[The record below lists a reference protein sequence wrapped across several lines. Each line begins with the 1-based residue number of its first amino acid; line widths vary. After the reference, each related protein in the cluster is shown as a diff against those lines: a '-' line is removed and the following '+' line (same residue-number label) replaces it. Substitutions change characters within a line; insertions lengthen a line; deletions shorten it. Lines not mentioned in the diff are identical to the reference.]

1 VREVLTRKFNGMMRA
16 LFRQK
21 GANMDISILSSDE
34 AQSFISEHT
43 AVLDQSMDTAPMSDL
58 MRQRL
63 SRSNYIFSGMKTFHE
78 LNEAFPSMLDENG
91 NRKPFERFLNDVRN
105 IDETYN
111 GNYLRAEYNFVHAS
125 AAMAGKWE
133 QFQQDGDRY
142 YLQYRTQHDDKV
154 RPEHA
159 ALDGVTLPISDPFWE
174 SYYPPNGWNCR
185 CTVTQVRKSKYP
197 ATSHSEAMDRGR
209 EALESDKH
217 DIFRF
222 NSGRQQKSVPDYN
235 PYTIRRCNDC
245 DVAGGKINLAYTP
258 DSDQCA
264 ACRLI
269 HECAGNRERTA
280 RAIERTHYVK
290 KEMAPLLARRVTKTI
305 GEGKSINVRFTTG
318 GNLHLYSDTL
328 HRSHILQLEDLKN
341 VADIMEGATF
351 VSDAPREEGHSN
363 PYEHFYYFEAT
374 LHGRRIRLNVGK
386 EKKERRGG
394 KYSIK
399 YILYSINDVRT

>member
-1 VREVLTRKFNGMMRA
+1 MLTRKFEGMMRA

-21 GANMDISILSSDE
+21 GANMDIEILASDE
-34 AQSFISEHT
+34 AQSFINQHT
-43 AVLDQSMDTAPMSDL
+43 AVLDESMATAPMSDL

-78 LNEAFPSMLDENG
+78 LNEAFPSLLDENG
-91 NRKPFERFLNDVRN
+91 DRKPFEKFLKDVRS
-105 IDETYN
+105 IDDTYN

-159 ALDGVTLPISDPFWE
+159 ALDGVTLPITDPFWE

-185 CTVTQVRKSKYP
+185 CTVAQVRKSKYP
-197 ATSHSEAMDRGR
+197 ATSHEEAMDRGR
-209 EALESDKH
+209 EALESDTH

-222 NSGRQQKSVPDYN
+222 NSGKQQKSVPDYN

-245 DVAGGKINLAYTP
+245 DVAGGKINLAYMP

-264 ACRLI
+264 ACRLV

-280 RAIERTHYVK
+280 
-290 KEMAPLLARRVTKTI
+290 
-305 GEGKSINVRFTTG
+305 G
-318 GNLHLYSDTL
+318 G
-328 HRSHILQLEDLKN
+328 
-341 VADIMEGATF
+341 
-351 VSDAPREEGHSN
+351 
-363 PYEHFYYFEAT
+363 
-374 LHGRRIRLNVGK
+374 
-386 EKKERRGG
+386 
-394 KYSIK
+394 
-399 YILYSINDVRT
+399 